1 MAIWRRR
8 WPARWSSSPRW
19 SPGRLNWRGRPL
31 TSHEVIVQTIAA
43 TTTRTG
49 LTVSAEL
56 DSAAYPKGIKISDRQ
71 VKDLEQRALRRHQ
84 FHGEWNYRLIPA
96 QGP

>member
-1 MAIWRRR
+1 MN
-8 WPARWSSSPRW
+8 
-19 SPGRLNWRGRPL
+19 GRGRPL

-43 TTTRTG
+43 TTTRTA

-84 FHGEWNYRLIPA
+84 FHGEWNYRPIPA

>member
-1 MAIWRRR
+1 M
-8 WPARWSSSPRW
+8 
-19 SPGRLNWRGRPL
+19 NWRGRPL

-71 VKDLEQRALRRHQ
+71 VKDLEQRALRPDSASKPVTRLRK
-84 FHGEWNYRLIPA
+84 YR
-96 QGP
+96 

>member
-1 MAIWRRR
+1 MLANDGKYD
-8 WPARWSSSPRW
+8 PARSFGIASS
-19 SPGRLNWRGRPL
+19 
-31 TSHEVIVQTIAA
+31 IVPARVS
-43 TTTRTG
+43 RTG
-49 LTVSAEL
+49 LTVGAEL

-84 FHGEWNYRLIPA
+84 FHGEWNYRLIPV

>member
-1 MAIWRRR
+1 MD
-8 WPARWSSSPRW
+8 
-19 SPGRLNWRGRPL
+19 GRLPVEE
-31 TSHEVIVQTIAA
+31 EVIKQPFPQVRDI
-43 TTTRTG
+43 R
-49 LTVSAEL
+49 
-56 DSAAYPKGIKISDRQ
+56 PKFLQDYRDP

>member
-1 MAIWRRR
+1 M
-8 WPARWSSSPRW
+8 
-19 SPGRLNWRGRPL
+19 
-31 TSHEVIVQTIAA
+31 QTIAA

-96 QGP
+96 RAHNPACYLSAGTLVWAGAYQTGPAGLRAGERPG